1 MTTTLQIRAVPN
13 GKRAEIVGRYGDAW
27 KVRVTAAPEKGRAN
41 QELVKLLSQK
51 LGIPR
56 DAIEVVRGQGT
67 RDKMVA
73 VRGLQHAE
81 AERRLTTAIQ

>member
-1 MTTTLQIRAVPN
+1 MTATLQIRAVPN

-51 LGIPR
+51 LGLPR
-56 DAIEVVRGQGT
+56 DAIEVVRGQST
-67 RDKMVA
+67 RDKVVA

-81 AERRLTTAIQ
+81 AERRLTIAIQ